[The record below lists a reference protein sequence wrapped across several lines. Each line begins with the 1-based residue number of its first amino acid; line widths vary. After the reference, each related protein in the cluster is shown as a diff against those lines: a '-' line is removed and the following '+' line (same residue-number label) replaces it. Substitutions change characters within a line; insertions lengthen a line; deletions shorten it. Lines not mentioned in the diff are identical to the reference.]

1 MDNLVAKTIQFF
13 FVPEAE
19 LAILFLVIFII
30 LFGVGFSWS
39 KKCRKSIE
47 YLRENA
53 ESEYEKVRAKMS
65 PELFIKKYLMKISA
79 TEGKLEG
86 VPEAFV
92 SIGIVATFLGL
103 GVAIQGSA
111 ELLEDEKLELAKLTA
126 VLGVIAFKFQTSVW
140 GICFSLLFR
149 SLVVERYFDFRQEL
163 LDYVSD
169 LLYNTERE
177 GIRTLLEKQNEFLA
191 AQEERQ
197 RQFADERA
205 KIQQAQYENLL
216 TENRQL
222 FNSLLETVIRQH
234 EENLQESQRV
244 SNLYSEKTDDL
255 KNSLVFEMNRI
266 FNTLINKITALETNL
281 RADNAASFE
290 RLKYLTDNF
299 GTFINEVKTFTE
311 YTNLY
316 TETCQEFSKRVD
328 EFKADLTDTL
338 NKDFANLTASNEELG
353 KLHEKHIEEIHS
365 QHERNIFYVTE
376 KLDELHQKF
385 YLDAKRYVEETQHKL
400 GDLLANTLE
409 KVNDG
414 YIREAA
420 EISNTIKRLDETLS
434 AMESR
439 VNTLTEEF
447 INRQNQFVNE
457 WRNVTDD
464 VTDTLT
470 NVGKIF
476 KENSNQTVQTYKDLQ
491 AITISM
497 QSVNNENAKNLT
509 NIMTDTSNRFDDAF
523 QKINYTVSNNM
534 KTLSLLQKNTTDNLK
549 SITVDTTQKFT
560 DSLSAMQTVLGSMLS
575 ELSKLNDTIERNTP
589 KVDPTLRRL
598 PNMQEGNIK
607 LSNNSKTAYRK

>member
-1 MDNLVAKTIQFF
+1 MDNLATKTIQFF
-13 FVPEAE
+13 FVPEAA
-19 LAILFLVIFII
+19 LAVLFLVIFVI
-30 LFGVGFSWS
+30 LFGVGISWS

-53 ESEYEKVRAKMS
+53 ESEYEKVRDKMS
-65 PELFIKKYLMKISA
+65 PELFIKKYLIKISA

-149 SLVVERYFDFRQEL
+149 SLVVERYFDFRQET

-169 LLYNTERE
+169 LLYTTERE
-177 GIRTLLEKQNEFLA
+177 SIRTLLEKQNEFLA

-205 KIQQAQYENLL
+205 KIQQAQHETLL
-216 TENRQL
+216 TENRQH
-222 FNSLLETVIRQH
+222 FTSLLETIIKQH
-234 EENLQESQRV
+234 EENQ
-244 SNLYSEKTDDL
+244 
-255 KNSLVFEMNRI
+255 
-266 FNTLINKITALETNL
+266 
-281 RADNAASFE
+281 ASFE
-290 RLKYLTDNF
+290 RFKTLTDNF
-299 GTFINEVKTFTE
+299 LNAFMNEVKIFIEHTE
-311 YTNLY
+311 FFK
-316 TETCQEFSKRVD
+316 ETSQEFSNRV
-328 EFKADLTDTL
+328 ETFKTEITNTL
-338 NKDFANLTASNEELG
+338 NTGFSNLTISNEELG
-353 KLHEKHIEEIHS
+353 KLHEKHMEDIHS

-385 YLDAKRYVEETQHKL
+385 YLDSKRYVEETQHKL

-420 EISNTIKRLDETLS
+420 EISDTIKRLDETLS

-457 WRNVTDD
+457 WRNVTED

-497 QSVNNENAKNLT
+497 QSVNNENAQNLT

-523 QKINYTVSNNM
+523 QKINHTVSNNM
-534 KTLSLLQKNTTDNLK
+534 ETLRMLQKKTTDNLK
-549 SITVDTTQKFT
+549 AITVDTTQKFT
-560 DSLSAMQTVLGSMLS
+560 DSLSSMQSVFGNMLN

-598 PNMQEGNIK
+598 PNMQEENLK
-607 LSNNSKTAYRK
+607 LSNNSKSVYRK